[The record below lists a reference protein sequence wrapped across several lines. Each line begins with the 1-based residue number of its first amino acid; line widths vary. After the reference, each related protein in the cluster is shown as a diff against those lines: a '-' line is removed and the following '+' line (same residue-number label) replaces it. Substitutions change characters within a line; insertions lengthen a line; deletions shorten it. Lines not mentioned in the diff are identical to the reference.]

1 MMKKLFLSLLV
12 LLTALVPVK
21 ADEGMWLPLLIS
33 SRIKDMQ
40 DKGFRLTAE
49 DVYSVN
55 KASLKDAVVRFG
67 GGCTGEVV
75 SPDGL
80 LFTNHHCG
88 YGQIQQHSTVE
99 HDYLRDGFWAMSRD
113 EELPNPGLTVSFLQ
127 SMEDVTERVL
137 KGYVPSMTNGQ
148 RDSVVQ
154 ANSRVLTEA
163 INNPAKGIRS
173 SVEGLYH
180 ANQYFLFVYKI
191 YSDVRLVGAPP
202 SSIGKFGGDTDN
214 WMWPRHTGDFSIFRI
229 YADKNNEPAE
239 YSKDN
244 VPYKPKRYFTIS
256 RKGVK
261 EGDFTLVY
269 GCPGTTKEYVTSDEV
284 RYTGEVSD
292 PEKIALRTMRLDIQK
307 KYMSQDQAVRIQYS
321 SKNASVSNAWKK
333 WQGEAKGLARR
344 KTVESKLEYEKR
356 FKKWAENNEY
366 KGLLEQIAALYE
378 QRNPYFR
385 AQEYYNETVSTIELL
400 AFANRVYAALE
411 AGRPVQAV
419 ADAFYKD
426 YYQPIDEEA
435 FVAMMGAF
443 EKQLTPEFKPAYHA
457 QKLAQYGSVEA
468 WRDDVFARSVFTDKA
483 KVLSLTKADLPKLEA
498 DPAYEMYKA
507 YNQWFRK
514 DLQPVVSRI
523 GQEISL
529 ANRRYM
535 KAQMEFEPDKDFY
548 PDANR
553 TLRVSYGNVKGYQ
566 PSDAIYY
573 SPVSTLKGIIEKDNP
588 EIFDYNI
595 PQTLRDIYA
604 EGGHDDQPVCFL
616 ATNHTSGGNS
626 GSPVLNGNGELIG
639 INFDRV
645 WEGTMSDLAFD
656 PDFCRNISLDIRYL
670 LFVVEKIGHADWLL
684 KEMTFAD

>member
-163 INNPAKGIRS
+163 INNPKKGIRS

-400 AFANRVYAALE
+400 AFASRVYAALE

>member
-137 KGYVPSMTNGQ
+137 KGYKPSMTNGQ

-180 ANQYFLFVYKI
+180 ANQYFLFVYQI

-400 AFANRVYAALE
+400 AFASRVYAALE

>member
-1 MMKKLFLSLLV
+1 MKKTILLTLV

-33 SRIKDMQ
+33 SRIDDMQ
-40 DKGFRLTAE
+40 AKGFKLTAE
-49 DVYSVN
+49 DIYSVN

-88 YGQIQQHSTVE
+88 YGQIQEHSTVE
-99 HDYLRDGFWAMSRD
+99 HDYLKDGFWAMSKE

-127 SMEDVTERVL
+127 SMEDVTDRVL
-137 KGYVPSMTNGQ
+137 KGYVPTMTNGQ
-148 RDSVVQ
+148 RDSVIQV
-154 ANSRVLTEA
+154 NSRVITEA
-163 INNPAKGIRS
+163 INNQAKGIRS
-173 SVEGLYH
+173 SVEGLYNG
-180 ANQYFLFVYKI
+180 NQYFLFVYKI

-229 YADKNNEPAE
+229 YANKDNEPAE

-244 VPYKPKRYFTIS
+244 VPYHPKRYFTIS

-261 EGDFTLVY
+261 EGDFTMVY
-269 GCPGTTKEYVTSDEV
+269 GTPGTTREYVTSDEV
-284 RYTGEVSD
+284 RYTGEISD

-344 KTVESKLEYEKR
+344 KTVESKLDFEKKFR
-356 FKKWAENNEY
+356 EWAEKNQY
-366 KGLLEQIAALYE
+366 KGLLEQITSLYE
-378 QRNPYFR
+378 RRNPYFR

-400 AFANRVYAALE
+400 SFANRIYSALQD
-411 AGRPVQAV
+411 GRPVAPV
-419 ADAFYKD
+419 ADDFYKD
-426 YYQPIDEEA
+426 YYQPIDEEI

-443 EKQLTPEFKPAYHA
+443 DKQLSADFKPAYHT
-457 QKLAQYGSVEA
+457 QKLAQFGSLEA
-468 WRDDVFARSVFTDKA
+468 WRNDVFARSIFTDKG
-483 KVLSLTKADLPKLEA
+483 KVLRLTKDDLSKIKS
-498 DPAYEMYKA
+498 DPAYEMYEA
-507 YNQWFRK
+507 YNQWYRK
-514 DLQPVVSRI
+514 DLQPTVSRL

-535 KAQMEFEPDKDFY
+535 KAQMEFQPDKTFY

-553 TLRVSYGNVKGYQ
+553 TLRVSYGQVAGYK

-573 SPVSTLKGIIEKDNP
+573 SPISTLKGIIEKDNP

-656 PDFCRNISLDIRYL
+656 PEFCRNISLDIRYL
-670 LFVVEKIGHADWLL
+670 LFVVEKIGHAQWLL

>member
-163 INNPAKGIRS
+163 INNPKKGIRS

-321 SKNASVSNAWKK
+321 SKNANVSNAWKK

-400 AFANRVYAALE
+400 AFASRVYAALE

-483 KVLSLTKADLPKLEA
+483 KVLSLTKADLPMLEA

>member
-163 INNPAKGIRS
+163 INNPKKGIRS

-307 KYMSQDQAVRIQYS
+307 KYMSQNQAVRIQYS

-400 AFANRVYAALE
+400 AFASRVYAALE

>member
-400 AFANRVYAALE
+400 AFASRVYAALE

>member
-99 HDYLRDGFWAMSRD
+99 HDYLQDGFWAMSRD

-163 INNPAKGIRS
+163 INNPKKGIRS

-400 AFANRVYAALE
+400 AFASRVYAALE

>member
-163 INNPAKGIRS
+163 INNPKKGIRS

-261 EGDFTLVY
+261 EGDFTMVY

-604 EGGHDDQPVCFL
+604 EGGHEDQPVCFL

>member
-137 KGYVPSMTNGQ
+137 KGYKPSMTNGQ

>member
-163 INNPAKGIRS
+163 INNPKKGIRS

-400 AFANRVYAALE
+400 AFASRVYAALE

-419 ADAFYKD
+419 ADAFYS
-426 YYQPIDEEA
+426 
-435 FVAMMGAF
+435 FM
-443 EKQLTPEFKPAYHA
+443 KQ
-457 QKLAQYGSVEA
+457 
-468 WRDDVFARSVFTDKA
+468 
-483 KVLSLTKADLPKLEA
+483 
-498 DPAYEMYKA
+498 
-507 YNQWFRK
+507 
-514 DLQPVVSRI
+514 
-523 GQEISL
+523 
-529 ANRRYM
+529 
-535 KAQMEFEPDKDFY
+535 
-548 PDANR
+548 
-553 TLRVSYGNVKGYQ
+553 VK
-566 PSDAIYY
+566 
-573 SPVSTLKGIIEKDNP
+573 
-588 EIFDYNI
+588 
-595 PQTLRDIYA
+595 
-604 EGGHDDQPVCFL
+604 
-616 ATNHTSGGNS
+616 
-626 GSPVLNGNGELIG
+626 
-639 INFDRV
+639 
-645 WEGTMSDLAFD
+645 
-656 PDFCRNISLDIRYL
+656 
-670 LFVVEKIGHADWLL
+670 
-684 KEMTFAD
+684 

>member
-163 INNPAKGIRS
+163 INNPKKGIRS

-400 AFANRVYAALE
+400 AFASRVYAALE

-535 KAQMEFEPDKDFY
+535 KAQMEFEPDKDF
-548 PDANR
+548 
-553 TLRVSYGNVKGYQ
+553 
-566 PSDAIYY
+566 
-573 SPVSTLKGIIEKDNP
+573 
-588 EIFDYNI
+588 
-595 PQTLRDIYA
+595 
-604 EGGHDDQPVCFL
+604 
-616 ATNHTSGGNS
+616 
-626 GSPVLNGNGELIG
+626 
-639 INFDRV
+639 
-645 WEGTMSDLAFD
+645 
-656 PDFCRNISLDIRYL
+656 
-670 LFVVEKIGHADWLL
+670 
-684 KEMTFAD
+684 

>member
-163 INNPAKGIRS
+163 INNPKKGIRS

-261 EGDFTLVY
+261 EGDFTMVY

-523 GQEISL
+523 ALPS
-529 ANRRYM
+529 
-535 KAQMEFEPDKDFY
+535 
-548 PDANR
+548 
-553 TLRVSYGNVKGYQ
+553 RVSSRRIIQRSSTTTFRRRCVISMQKAVTKTSRYASWQ
-566 PSDAIYY
+566 PTI
-573 SPVSTLKGIIEKDNP
+573 LP
-588 EIFDYNI
+588 EVT
-595 PQTLRDIYA
+595 PA
-604 EGGHDDQPVCFL
+604 
-616 ATNHTSGGNS
+616 
-626 GSPVLNGNGELIG
+626 VL
-639 INFDRV
+639 
-645 WEGTMSDLAFD
+645 
-656 PDFCRNISLDIRYL
+656 C
-670 LFVVEKIGHADWLL
+670 
-684 KEMTFAD
+684 

>member
-137 KGYVPSMTNGQ
+137 KGYKPSMTNGQ

-214 WMWPRHTGDFSIFRI
+214 WMWPRHTGDFSIF
-229 YADKNNEPAE
+229 
-239 YSKDN
+239 DN

-400 AFANRVYAALE
+400 AFASRVYAALE

>member
-127 SMEDVTERVL
+127 SMADVTERVL

-163 INNPAKGIRS
+163 INNPKKGIRS

-307 KYMSQDQAVRIQYS
+307 KYMSQNQAVRIQYS

-400 AFANRVYAALE
+400 AFASRVYAALE

>member
-163 INNPAKGIRS
+163 INNPKKGIRS

-400 AFANRVYAALE
+400 AFASRVYAALE

-604 EGGHDDQPVCFL
+604 EGGHEDQPVCFL

>member
-137 KGYVPSMTNGQ
+137 KGYKPSMTNGQ

-163 INNPAKGIRS
+163 INNPKKGIRS

-400 AFANRVYAALE
+400 AFASRVYAALE

>member
-1 MMKKLFLSLLV
+1 MKKTILLTLV

-33 SRIKDMQ
+33 SRIDDMQ
-40 DKGFRLTAE
+40 AKGFKLTAE
-49 DVYSVN
+49 DIYSVN

-88 YGQIQQHSTVE
+88 YGQIQEHSTVE
-99 HDYLRDGFWAMSRD
+99 HDYLKDGFWAMSKE

-127 SMEDVTERVL
+127 SMEDVTDRVL
-137 KGYVPSMTNGQ
+137 KGYVPTMTNGQ
-148 RDSVVQ
+148 RDSVIQV
-154 ANSRVLTEA
+154 NSRVITEA
-163 INNPAKGIRS
+163 INNQAKGIRS
-173 SVEGLYH
+173 SVEGLYNG
-180 ANQYFLFVYKI
+180 NQYFLFVYKI

-229 YADKNNEPAE
+229 YANKDNEPAE

-244 VPYKPKRYFTIS
+244 VPYHPKRYFTIS

-261 EGDFTLVY
+261 EGDFTMVY
-269 GCPGTTKEYVTSDEV
+269 GTPGTTKEYVTSDEV
-284 RYTGEVSD
+284 RYTGEISD

-344 KTVESKLEYEKR
+344 KTVETKLDFEKKFR
-356 FKKWAENNEY
+356 EWAEKNQY
-366 KGLLEQIAALYE
+366 KGLLEQITSLYE
-378 QRNPYFR
+378 RRNPYFR

-400 AFANRVYAALE
+400 AFANRIYTVLE
-411 AGRPVQAV
+411 EGRPIDAV

-426 YYQPIDEEA
+426 YYQPIDEEI

-443 EKQLTPEFKPAYHA
+443 DKQLSAQFKPAYYT
-457 QKLAQYGSVEA
+457 QKLAQYGSLEA
-468 WRDDVFARSVFTDKA
+468 WRNDVFARSIFTDKA
-483 KVLSLTKADLPKLEA
+483 KVLRLTKDDLSKIKA
-498 DPAYEMYKA
+498 DPAYEMYDA
-507 YNQWFRK
+507 YNQWYRK
-514 DLQPVVSRI
+514 DLQPTVSRL

-535 KAQMEFEPDKDFY
+535 KAQMEFQPEKTFY

-553 TLRVSYGNVKGYQ
+553 TLRVSYGQVAGYN
-566 PSDAIYY
+566 PSDAITY
-573 SPVSTLKGIIEKDNP
+573 SPISTLKGIIEKDNP
-588 EIFDYNI
+588 DIFDYDI

-626 GSPVLNGNGELIG
+626 GSPVLNANGELIG

-656 PDFCRNISLDIRYL
+656 PEFCRNISLDIRYL
-670 LFVVEKIGHADWLL
+670 LFVVEKIGHAQWLL

>member
-163 INNPAKGIRS
+163 INNPKKGIRS

-307 KYMSQDQAVRIQYS
+307 KYMSQNQAVRIQYS

-400 AFANRVYAALE
+400 AFASRVYAALE

-604 EGGHDDQPVCFL
+604 EGGHEDQPVCFL

>member
-137 KGYVPSMTNGQ
+137 KGYKPSMTNGQ

-163 INNPAKGIRS
+163 INNPKKGIRS

-604 EGGHDDQPVCFL
+604 EGGHEDQPVCFL